1 MCARTQT
8 PSVMLVLYLS
18 GCVYVEPFPLNIQYP
33 KNPFCVHPLHTQAV
47 LGQVMSF
54 LYKYL
59 RCASVCRISKDPSAL
74 SSYTIRW
81 TWSIS
86 FVNFPPF
93 LFIDF
98 FFGLF
103 RFGRFHLTFTKS
115 RPCAR
120 VCDMG
125 SDVSFW
131 TQLTPYTLNL
141 FVSFFPFANGKWR
154 CAGSRQQQ
162 ANTRGNTRS
171 LLTWQ
176 RYKPAAFGRKKQK
189 GKKNSPSCCR
199 RVSCVIHFRLGR

>member
-1 MCARTQT
+1 MLKSFFLHSACQLGRKSWTNRNARMK
-8 PSVMLVLYLS
+8 VFLCRLFLFLLVP
-18 GCVYVEPFPLNIQYP
+18 EFR
-33 KNPFCVHPLHTQAV
+33 
-47 LGQVMSF
+47 
-54 LYKYL
+54 LYKRQL
-59 RCASVCRISKDPSAL
+59 L
-74 SSYTIRW
+74 SLSP
-81 TWSIS
+81 
-86 FVNFPPF
+86 FVVHHSFPPLPF
-93 LFIDF
+93 YLLIYPPNPV
-98 FFGLF
+98 G
-103 RFGRFHLTFTKS
+103 
-115 RPCAR
+115 PCAR